1 MSRRRVRKPELKRQQ
16 TQAGD
21 ILYVSMLNTISE
33 TSERWKHL
41 SVEAEFI
48 V

>member
-21 ILYVSMLNTISE
+21 ILYVPMFNIISY
-33 TSERWKHL
+33 TSEREKHL